1 MISELYEAL
10 VDAGASEKK
19 AKEAAEV
26 LSTENLSTKGDLI
39 AVKEEL
45 AGRITELDQR
55 LSGRITELDQRLGG
69 RITALGEKLGGRI
82 TELDQR
88 LGARISKLERDMAVV
103 KWMIGATLTGIAVLV
118 GGVASILIKLFSLA

>member
-26 LSTENLSTKGDLI
+26 LSTENLSTKGDLV

-45 AGRITELDQR
+45 AGRISE
-55 LSGRITELDQRLGG
+55 
-69 RITALGEKLGGRI
+69 LGEKLGVRI
-82 TELDQR
+82 
-88 LGARISKLERDMAVV
+88 AKLERDTAVM
-103 KWMIGATLTGIAVLV
+103 KWMIGATLTGIAFLV
-118 GGVASILIKLFSLA
+118 GGVASILIEVFPLA

>member
-1 MISELYEAL
+1 MTTMISELYEAL

-45 AGRITELDQR
+45 AGNI
-55 LSGRITELDQRLGG
+55 
-69 RITALGEKLGGRI
+69 EKLSV
-82 TELDQR
+82 
-88 LGARISKLERDMAVV
+88 RISKLERDTAVV
-103 KWMIGATLTGIAVLV
+103 KWMISATLAGIVFLV
-118 GGVASILIKLFSLA
+118 GSVVSILIKVFFLA

>member
-26 LSTENLSTKGDLI
+26 LSTENLSTKGDLV

-45 AGRITELDQR
+45 VGRITELDQR
-55 LSGRITELDQRLGG
+55 LSGRISELDQRLGG
-69 RITALGEKLGGRI
+69 RISELDKRLSALGERI
-82 TELDQR
+82 
-88 LGARISKLERDMAVV
+88 AKLERDMAVM
-103 KWMIGATLTGIAVLV
+103 KWMIGAILAGTAFLV
-118 GGVASILIKLFSLA
+118 GGVTSILIEVFSLV

>member
-1 MISELYEAL
+1 MTTMISELYEAL

-45 AGRITELDQR
+45 AGRITELYQR
-55 LSGRITELDQRLGG
+55 LSGRITELDRRLSGS
-69 RITALGEKLGGRI
+69 IASLGEKLG
-82 TELDQR
+82 
-88 LGARISKLERDMAVV
+88 ARIAKLERDTAVM
-103 KWMIGATLTGIAVLV
+103 KWMIGATLAGIVSILA
-118 GGVASILIKLFSLA
+118 GVASILIKVFSLV